1 MTINYDKYLNLN
13 FNLNLNYINIKLI
26 NYYYW
31 EKERKYIPN
40 QNRLT
45 GIDKEPVNNY

>member
-13 FNLNLNYINIKLI
+13 FNLNLD
-26 NYYYW
+26 
-31 EKERKYIPN
+31 
-40 QNRLT
+40 T

>member
-13 FNLNLNYINIKLI
+13 FNLNLNYINIKKLI

-31 EKERKYIPN
+31 KKKENTSQLPN
-40 QNRLT
+40 QNR
-45 GIDKEPVNNY
+45 YRY